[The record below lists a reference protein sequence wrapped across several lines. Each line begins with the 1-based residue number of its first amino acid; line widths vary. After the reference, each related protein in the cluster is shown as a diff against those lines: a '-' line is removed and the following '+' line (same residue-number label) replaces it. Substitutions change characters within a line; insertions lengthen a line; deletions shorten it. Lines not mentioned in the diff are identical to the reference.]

1 MAAQTKTPVVKAV
14 MCRISG
20 EVIATVKVPSNVKS
34 IKLAGTYSVNG
45 DACNV
50 SVNKVTKD
58 KRVINKLRRFE
69 TPEAIF
75 HEKSGTYYIEVPAIL

>member
-1 MAAQTKTPVVKAV
+1 MAAQTPVVKAV

-34 IKLAGTYSVNG
+34 IKLAGTYTIDG

-50 SVNKVTKD
+50 SVVKVTAD
-58 KRVINKLRRFE
+58 KRVTNKLRRFE

-75 HEKSGTYYIEVPAIL
+75 HEKSGTYYIEVPAVL